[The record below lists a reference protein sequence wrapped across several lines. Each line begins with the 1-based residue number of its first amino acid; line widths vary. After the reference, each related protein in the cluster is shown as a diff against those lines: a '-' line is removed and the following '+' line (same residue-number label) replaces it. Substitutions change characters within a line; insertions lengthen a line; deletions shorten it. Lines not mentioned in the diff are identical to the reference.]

1 MLGVFASVC
10 VWRGGEGG
18 GVGIK
23 LSCVEKNTK
32 IHKWGGGGG
41 TIIRNPIVGIVA
53 DDERESKN
61 SDQIQQTNTPE
72 KDHENKGYKKFGKQI
87 VRGEVDEGV
96 HLPRL
101 LAAVLLRL
109 AQLVTRSV
117 SVERKE
123 NKGKNTELLQT
134 RKEN

>member
-1 MLGVFASVC
+1 MLGVLASVC

-32 IHKWGGGGG
+32 IHKWGGG

-96 HLPRL
+96 HLPPL

-109 AQLVTRSV
+109 AQLVARRV
-117 SVERKE
+117 SVKRKE